1 MPWFGGGD
9 NGFGIG
15 LPGERAG
22 GLVVVLDEAVDR
34 FLEGD
39 QRREGAAFEPAPGE
53 SGEEAFDRVQ
63 PRTRGRRKVK
73 HPARVPGQPLADV
86 RVLVR
91 GVVVEDHVDHLAG
104 RRLPLDRV
112 QEAEQFLVPV
122 TLHAAPDHRA
132 VEHVECGKE
141 RGRAVALVVVGHG
154 PGAARFHWQPGLGA
168 IEGLDLRL
176 LVEREDDGM
185 ARRVNIE
192 ADDVLELLGKG
203 RVSRQLEAAHPMR
216 SQTRLLPD
224 LVHLG
229 RRDPARLGHRAHRPV
244 GGLAKRRRVQG
255 PADHLGDLGRV
266 QRRDA
271 RRPGLVAQQPV
282 DAGLEIAR
290 LPAPDR
296 RLGQPGAA
304 HDLGSAVPVRGQQHH
319 LSPPD
324 VLLRTVPIDD
334 DRCQTRTI
342 RRSHEQ
348 AEIPSHPSTMAQPQ
362 CKGNL
367 LLWTYH

>member
-112 QEAEQFLVPV
+112 Q
-122 TLHAAPDHRA
+122 
-132 VEHVECGKE
+132 
-141 RGRAVALVVVGHG
+141 
-154 PGAARFHWQPGLGA
+154 
-168 IEGLDLRL
+168 
-176 LVEREDDGM
+176 
-185 ARRVNIE
+185 
-192 ADDVLELLGKG
+192 
-203 RVSRQLEAAHPMR
+203 
-216 SQTRLLPD
+216 
-224 LVHLG
+224 
-229 RRDPARLGHRAHRPV
+229 
-244 GGLAKRRRVQG
+244 
-255 PADHLGDLGRV
+255 
-266 QRRDA
+266 
-271 RRPGLVAQQPV
+271 
-282 DAGLEIAR
+282 
-290 LPAPDR
+290 
-296 RLGQPGAA
+296 
-304 HDLGSAVPVRGQQHH
+304 
-319 LSPPD
+319 
-324 VLLRTVPIDD
+324 
-334 DRCQTRTI
+334 
-342 RRSHEQ
+342 
-348 AEIPSHPSTMAQPQ
+348 
-362 CKGNL
+362 
-367 LLWTYH
+367 